1 MKKTEQA
8 NKEYKKAL
16 WIFIGVTLGCLAVL
30 LLCCYWA
37 PQFVVGIVAVLL
49 AVLMAYF
56 RVKCRRASTR
66 LDLLKAKEKEPAYE
80 RSGLFLKIWERYE
93 QYRFAGLFDEQTTVE
108 HLDDACNAIDLSVHK
123 NGREISFNIA
133 EESIYLTAYEGATQ
147 LAEKTVPL
155 SELEDMVAFKKLLR
169 AFVEENASS

>member
-1 MKKTEQA
+1 MEQKEQA
-8 NKEYKKAL
+8 KKEYKKAQ
-16 WIFIGVTLGCLAVL
+16 WIYVGGTLGCLAVL
-30 LLCCYWA
+30 LLCCLW
-37 PQFVVGIVAVLL
+37 GSRLIVLLATVLL
-49 AVLMAYF
+49 AVLMAYLRIKF
-56 RVKCRRASTR
+56 RRASTR

-80 RSGLFLKIWERYE
+80 RSGLFQKIWERYE
-93 QYRFAGLFDEQTTVE
+93 QYRFAGLFDEQTTVTY
-108 HLDDACNAIDLSVHK
+108 LDDACNAIDLSVQK

-133 EESIYLTAYEGATQ
+133 EESIYLTAYEGADQ